1 MNTDT
6 AKGTWIQM
14 KGKLREKWGQL
25 REDELDQLE
34 GKWEQVSGLI
44 QQRYGEAKEKV
55 EEELIRLRHSLERSA
70 DGARRDAP
78 PAASPA
84 ASPAR
89 PV

>member
-6 AKGTWIQM
+6 AKGTWTEM

-55 EEELIRLRHSLERSA
+55 EEELSRIRHSLESRGDRAS
-70 DGARRDAP
+70 RDLPPAAP
-78 PAASPA
+78 PA
-84 ASPAR
+84 R
-89 PV
+89 PL